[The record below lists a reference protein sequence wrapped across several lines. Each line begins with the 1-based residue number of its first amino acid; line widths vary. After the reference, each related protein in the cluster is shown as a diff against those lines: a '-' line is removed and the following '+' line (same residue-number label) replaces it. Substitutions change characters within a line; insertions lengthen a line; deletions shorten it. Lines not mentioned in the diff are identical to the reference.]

1 MSKYSNYIKINQNEN
16 ITNDK
21 NEIISNS
28 INNDFYKDCYFVLL
42 FTGSI
47 LSISFI
53 IGYIV
58 YNL

>member
-16 ITNDK
+16 ITNGE
-21 NEIISNS
+21 NEISNS
-28 INNDFYKDCYFVLL
+28 VNNDFYKDCYFVLL

>member
-1 MSKYSNYIKINQNEN
+1 MGKYSNYIKINQNEN
-16 ITNDK
+16 IVDDHNQ
-21 NEIISNS
+21 ISNS
-28 INNDFYKDCYFVLL
+28 VNDDFYKDCYFVLL

-58 YNL
+58 YNS

>member
-1 MSKYSNYIKINQNEN
+1 MSKYSNYIKINQNEKIVDDHN
-16 ITNDK
+16 K
-21 NEIISNS
+21 ISNS
-28 INNDFYKDCYFVLL
+28 VNDDFYKDCYFVLL